1 MTVLLT
7 GCVTT
12 KTIVE
17 YKYVKPDIPQH
28 LLESCENV
36 PVSITTNGELVTA
49 YITLQTDYLV
59 CSSKVTSIATILK
72 SYNDNYSNQDN
83 KEEK

>member
-1 MTVLLT
+1 MTVLLP

-17 YKYVKPDIPQH
+17 YRYVHPDIPQH
-28 LLESCENV
+28 LLEPCKDV
-36 PVSITTNGELVTA
+36 PVSITTNGELVTTF
-49 YITLQTDYLV
+49 ITLQTEYLV

-72 SYNDNYSNQDN
+72 SYDDNYSNQED
-83 KEEK
+83 KEAQ